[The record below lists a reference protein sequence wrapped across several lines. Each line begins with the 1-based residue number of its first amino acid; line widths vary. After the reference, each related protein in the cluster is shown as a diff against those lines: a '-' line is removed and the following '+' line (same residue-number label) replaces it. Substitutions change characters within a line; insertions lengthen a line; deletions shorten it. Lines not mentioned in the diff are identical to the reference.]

1 MDDVVKLICASSIFI
16 LFYSMVS
23 KYIRD
28 MLYIPDP
35 FITLLFGIA
44 IGHHGLNVLNTHYV
58 YSKIIVLNFSRI
70 VLCLQIM
77 AISLKIKKEYLKTSS
92 MVLFNLVVLG
102 GFIKC
107 FITFILIFGSTYLDV
122 PTSWALAASLTPTDP
137 ILSSSIV
144 SGEFA
149 KQNVATK
156 LKNILTT
163 ESGINDGLGIIL
175 VNISILLYS
184 AANQTF
190 GTKFKE
196 FIINTVLIKVLFSIL
211 CGIVLGKIVNSCNKV
226 CLRLQLLNSN
236 TLIIQSFALTFLIL
250 SLMAMIDG
258 SELICIFFT
267 GIFLNEDNWYIS
279 HQSNFRISYVIE
291 NSFSMALFVFL
302 GSRIDFTRFN
312 MQMFKIIINA
322 IFIRIITIIML
333 YRQFLFEVIGSF
345 KEACFVGYFGPVGV
359 GAIYYSLLYD
369 ALVDALTIDYAMCSV
384 FVSVIIHG
392 LSVPTYCAIK
402 YILRYI

>member
-1 MDDVVKLICASSIFI
+1 
-16 LFYSMVS
+16 
-23 KYIRD
+23 
-28 MLYIPDP
+28 
-35 FITLLFGIA
+35 
-44 IGHHGLNVLNTHYV
+44 
-58 YSKIIVLNFSRI
+58 
-70 VLCLQIM
+70 
-77 AISLKIKKEYLKTSS
+77 
-92 MVLFNLVVLG
+92 
-102 GFIKC
+102 
-107 FITFILIFGSTYLDV
+107 
-122 PTSWALAASLTPTDP
+122 
-137 ILSSSIV
+137 
-144 SGEFA
+144 
-149 KQNVATK
+149 
-156 LKNILTT
+156 
-163 ESGINDGLGIIL
+163 
-175 VNISILLYS
+175 
-184 AANQTF
+184 
-190 GTKFKE
+190 
-196 FIINTVLIKVLFSIL
+196 
-211 CGIVLGKIVNSCNKV
+211 
-226 CLRLQLLNSN
+226 
-236 TLIIQSFALTFLIL
+236 
-250 SLMAMIDG
+250 MAMIDG